1 MLFALR
7 QALCNAREQ
16 QTLRLNE
23 VRRTLVDAIR
33 GTYERVRRI
42 CLTRVATIVR
52 TKRQL
57 SLAWR
62 LDNPSNVIR
71 PAITCCSSIHERN
84 T

>member
-1 MLFALR
+1 MMFALR

-23 VRRTLVDAIR
+23 ERRTLVDAIR

-42 CLTRVATIVR
+42 CLTREATIVR
-52 TKRQL
+52 TKKQL

-62 LDNPSNVIR
+62 LNNPSNVIR
-71 PAITCCSSIHERN
+71 PPMTYCSSIHERN